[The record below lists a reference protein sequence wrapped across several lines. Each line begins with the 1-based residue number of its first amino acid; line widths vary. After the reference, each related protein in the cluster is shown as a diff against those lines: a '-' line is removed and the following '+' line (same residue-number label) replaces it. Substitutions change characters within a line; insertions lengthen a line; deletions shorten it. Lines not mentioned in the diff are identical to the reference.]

1 MGAYGI
7 NNTLEA
13 DFAGIDREL
22 IATLSG
28 KVLAVSGATGFLG
41 SLLARLVIWANDKL
55 GLSTRL
61 ILCVRN
67 AAKLDVIMPGI
78 AAREDVTVAVVD
90 FSEPCAALSIDFDC
104 LVHTAAIT
112 TSKVMVERPADVINI
127 MINGTRWALE
137 SACMNSKSKVLFL
150 SSMEACGSFDDAVDV
165 YEGTMG
171 AIDMG
176 SVRSC
181 YPEGKRL
188 GELMCLAYAKQFGIN
203 AVAGRLAQTFGAGIL
218 PTEGRVF
225 KQFASSAMAGEPIVL
240 HTDGM
245 SEGNYVYSTDA
256 LSAILLLL
264 SKGISGET
272 YNIANE
278 ACHSTIRGMAEMVA
292 ERFGGDHCSVVIEG
306 KDSSQFGYAAPTKM
320 TLRSN
325 KLRALGWEP
334 KVNLEESYRR
344 LIGFLADSN
353 SNC

>member
-1 MGAYGI
+1 MSSYGI
-7 NNTLEA
+7 NNALKA
-13 DFAGIDREL
+13 DFVGIDHEL

-28 KVLAVSGATGFLG
+28 KILAVSGATGFLG
-41 SLLARLVIWANDKL
+41 SLLARFVVWANDEL
-55 GLSTRL
+55 GLGARL
-61 ILCVRN
+61 VLCVRN
-67 AAKLDVIMPGI
+67 AAKLDVVMPGI
-78 AAREDVTVAVVD
+78 ATREDVTVAVVD
-90 FSEPCAALSIDFDC
+90 FSEPCETLSVDFDY

-112 TSKVMVERPADVINI
+112 TSKVMIERPADVINI
-127 MINGTRWALE
+127 MINGTRWALD
-137 SACMNSKSKVLFL
+137 SACTNSKSKVLFL

-181 YPEGKRL
+181 YPEGKRV
-188 GELMCLAYAKQFGIN
+188 GELMCLAYARQFCIN

-264 SKGISGET
+264 SKGIAGET

-292 ERFGGDHCSVVIEG
+292 ERFGDDHCSVVIEG

-320 TLRSN
+320 SLRSN

-334 KVNLEESYRR
+334 KVDLEESYRR

-353 SNC
+353 SIC

>member
-1 MGAYGI
+1 MSSYGI
-7 NNTLEA
+7 NNALKA
-13 DFAGIDREL
+13 DFVGIDHEL
-22 IATLSG
+22 VAILSG
-28 KVLAVSGATGFLG
+28 KILAVSGATGFLG
-41 SLLARLVIWANDKL
+41 SLLARFVVWANDEL
-55 GLSTRL
+55 GLGARL
-61 ILCVRN
+61 VLCVRN
-67 AAKLDVIMPGI
+67 ASKLDVVMPGI
-78 AAREDVTVAVVD
+78 ATREDVTVAVVD
-90 FSEPCAALSIDFDC
+90 FSEPCETLSVDFDY

-112 TSKVMVERPADVINI
+112 TSKVMIERPADVINI
-127 MINGTRWALE
+127 MINGTRWALD
-137 SACMNSKSKVLFL
+137 SACTNSKSKVLFL

-181 YPEGKRL
+181 YPEGKRV
-188 GELMCLAYAKQFGIN
+188 GELMCLAYARQFCIN

-264 SKGISGET
+264 SKGIAGET

-353 SNC
+353 SIY

>member
-1 MGAYGI
+1 MSTYGI
-7 NNTLEA
+7 NSALKA
-13 DFAGIDREL
+13 DFAGIDHEL
-22 IATLSG
+22 IAVLSG
-28 KVLAVSGATGFLG
+28 KALAVSGATGFLG
-41 SLLARLVIWANDKL
+41 SLLARFVVWANDEL
-55 GLSTRL
+55 GLGARL
-61 ILCVRN
+61 VLCVRN
-67 AAKLDVIMPGI
+67 AAKLDVVMPGI
-78 AAREDVTVAVVD
+78 ATREDVTVVVVD
-90 FSEPCAALSIDFDC
+90 FSEPCETLGVDFDF

-112 TSKVMVERPADVINI
+112 TSKVMIERPADVINI
-127 MINGTRWALE
+127 MINGTRWALD
-137 SACMNSKSKVLFL
+137 SACTNSKSKVLFL
-150 SSMEACGSFDDAVDV
+150 SSMEACGSFGDAVDV

-181 YPEGKRL
+181 YPEGKRV
-188 GELMCLAYAKQFGIN
+188 GELMCLAYASQFCIN

-218 PTEGRVF
+218 PSEGRVF
-225 KQFASSAMAGEPIVL
+225 KLFASSAMAGEPIVL

-264 SKGISGET
+264 SKGIAGET

-278 ACHSTIRGMAEMVA
+278 ACHSTIRDMAEMVA

-334 KVNLEESYRR
+334 KVDLEESYRR

-353 SNC
+353 SIC

>member
-1 MGAYGI
+1 MSSYGI
-7 NNTLEA
+7 NSALKA
-13 DFAGIDREL
+13 DFAVVDHEL
-22 IATLSG
+22 IAVLSG
-28 KVLAVSGATGFLG
+28 KALAVSGATGFLG
-41 SLLARLVIWANDKL
+41 SLLARFVVWANDEL
-55 GLSTRL
+55 GLGARL
-61 ILCVRN
+61 VLCVRN
-67 AAKLDVIMPGI
+67 AAKLDVVMPGI
-78 AAREDVTVAVVD
+78 AAREDVTVVVVD
-90 FSEPCAALSIDFDC
+90 FSEPCETLGVDFDF

-112 TSKVMVERPADVINI
+112 TSKVMIERPADVINI
-127 MINGTRWALE
+127 MINGTRWALD
-137 SACMNSKSKVLFL
+137 SACTNSKSKVLFL
-150 SSMEACGSFDDAVDV
+150 SSMEACGSFGDGVDV

-181 YPEGKRL
+181 YPEGKRV
-188 GELMCLAYAKQFGIN
+188 GELMCLAYASQFCIN

-218 PTEGRVF
+218 PSEGRVF

-264 SKGISGET
+264 SKGIAGET

-278 ACHSTIRGMAEMVA
+278 ACHSTIRDMAEMVA
-292 ERFGGDHCSVVIEG
+292 ERFGGGLCSVVIEG

-334 KVNLEESYRR
+334 KVDLEESYRR

-353 SNC
+353 SIC